1 MTVEEMGKR
10 LKAAEGAL
18 EALGKRV
25 RFVAVRSYLH
35 TVSRAPSPLD

>member
-1 MTVEEMGKR
+1 MTSEEMEKR

-25 RFVAVRSYLH
+25 RFVVVRSYLR
-35 TVSRAPSPLD
+35 TVSREPSSLD

>member
-1 MTVEEMGKR
+1 MTAEEMGKR

>member
-25 RFVAVRSYLH
+25 RFVKEAKY
-35 TVSRAPSPLD
+35 AGI